1 MLGLYTNIIGRKISC
16 NVGRVKEETIKGL
29 FVRMFNR
36 MYSDRV
42 RLLRDHKRK
51 LERDKFTELDQ
62 ERIAKLDE
70 EIEGLI
76 QQERALFLIEEK
88 GYADRNIMITEHK
101 ELVGKLTKFQTE
113 RGKWMEVLAKQDN
126 RIASTLELEAT
137 LESQGGTIL
146 EFEEDLYT
154 AIVEKIVIRER
165 TCLEFHFKNG
175 LRFEEHYTLKR
186 GRDLF

>member
-51 LERDKFTELDQ
+51 LEMDKFTELDQ

-88 GYADRNIMITEHK
+88 DTDHNLLRAEHEK
-101 ELVGKLTKFQTE
+101 LVGRLTQLQTG
-113 RGKWMEVLAKQDN
+113 RSIWMAKMAKQDT
-126 RIASTLELEAT
+126 RIARTLELEAL

-154 AIVEKIVIRER
+154 AIVEKIVIGER
-165 TCLEFHFKNG
+165 TCLEFHLKNG